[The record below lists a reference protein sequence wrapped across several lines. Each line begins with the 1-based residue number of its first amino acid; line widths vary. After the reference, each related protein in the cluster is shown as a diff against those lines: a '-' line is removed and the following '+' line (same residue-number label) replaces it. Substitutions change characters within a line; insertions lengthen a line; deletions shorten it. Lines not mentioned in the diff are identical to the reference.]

1 MNILGIE
8 TSCDET
14 SVAIVNDR
22 KKILSHLLLSQI
34 KQHRPYG
41 GVVPEIAAR
50 AHLDTID
57 RLIMRC
63 LKKAKLDFEDVD
75 GVAATAG
82 PGLMVV
88 LIVGTGIAKAISTA
102 LEKPFFPINH
112 LEGHILSVR
121 LFRKCTFPFLALLV
135 SGGHCQILIA
145 KNIGDYELLGTTYDD
160 AIGETFDKVAKMLN
174 MNYPGGPE
182 IEKQARNGNPNKFN
196 LPKPLIDTKNCN
208 FSFSGLK
215 TATNKLCKQITS
227 EGKMKKSLGDIC
239 ASFQETICE
248 VIADRCKNAIKI
260 FKQKFPSKS
269 MELIIVGGVAAN
281 HYLKSKLNSLTKELN
296 CSLVAPPRELCTDN
310 AAMIA
315 WAAIEKIKI
324 GAKHNI
330 TFKPTPRWQ
339 LDDPKAI
346 RTISEKK

>member
-1 MNILGIE
+1 
-8 TSCDET
+8 
-14 SVAIVNDR
+14 
-22 KKILSHLLLSQI
+22 
-34 KQHRPYG
+34 
-41 GVVPEIAAR
+41 
-50 AHLDTID
+50 
-57 RLIMRC
+57 
-63 LKKAKLDFEDVD
+63 
-75 GVAATAG
+75 
-82 PGLMVV
+82 
-88 LIVGTGIAKAISTA
+88 
-102 LEKPFFPINH
+102 
-112 LEGHILSVR
+112 
-121 LFRKCTFPFLALLV
+121 
-135 SGGHCQILIA
+135 
-145 KNIGDYELLGTTYDD
+145 
-160 AIGETFDKVAKMLN
+160 
-174 MNYPGGPE
+174 
-182 IEKQARNGNPNKFN
+182 
-196 LPKPLIDTKNCN
+196 
-208 FSFSGLK
+208 
-215 TATNKLCKQITS
+215 
-227 EGKMKKSLGDIC
+227 MKKSLGDIC